1 MTRNRFSTAAWL
13 FVAVGFLVSYASPLR
28 AQFGS
33 QAADVRLEIVVETG
47 APVGISQRWL
57 QLLASAG
64 IEDFRIR
71 SYRPG
76 DEIAIGQSELGGR
89 KIYTVTALL
98 KADNTLITPGGRF
111 RSSQLGSLRAWLQDV
126 ARHGPP
132 ESRPQTNAW
141 GLTAEQFQV
150 VHTDLATPVAVSTK
164 GKPRGEII
172 GAILERLQFPSDY
185 DAALRTAAGNDPVAE
200 ELRGIASG
208 TALAYLLRNPGLC
221 LLPGVDAAG
230 RPIYRIRRAQD
241 DLKIWPVGWRPDKP
255 ARDIAPQLYEFLT
268 VNIENVSIDT
278 VLAAVSE
285 KTDIPYLYD
294 HYALVRHDI
303 DPQKAIVS
311 APNTRTT
318 YSLLLKRLLFQAHL
332 KMELRIDE
340 ADRPFL
346 WITSLKPID

>member
-1 MTRNRFSTAAWL
+1 MTRNRFAPAAWL
-13 FVAVGFLVSYASPLR
+13 SAVAMLVLFAAPLPAQVGARP
-28 AQFGS
+28 
-33 QAADVRLEIVVETG
+33 ADVRLEIVVETG

-64 IEDFRIR
+64 IEDFRLR
-71 SYRPG
+71 SYGPG
-76 DEIAIGQSELGGR
+76 DEIGIRQTELAGQT
-89 KIYTVTALL
+89 IYTVTALL

-111 RSSQLGSLRAWLQDV
+111 RSSELGALRAWLQDV
-126 ARHGPP
+126 ARNGPP

-141 GLTAEQFQV
+141 GLTVEQFRL
-150 VHTDLATPVAVSTK
+150 VHTDLSTPVAVSTK

-172 GAILERLQFPSDY
+172 AAILDRLQFPSDY
-185 DAALRTAAGNDPVAE
+185 DAALQKAAGDDPVAE

-208 TALAYLLRNPGLC
+208 TATAYLLRNPGLC
-221 LLPGVDAAG
+221 LVPGVDAAG
-230 RPIYRIRRAQD
+230 RPIYHIRRAQEGM
-241 DLKIWPVGWRPDKP
+241 KIWPVGWRPEKP
-255 ARDIAPQLYEFLT
+255 ARDLAPQLYEFLT

-278 VLAAVSE
+278 VLAAVAE
-285 KTDIPYLYD
+285 KTSIPYLYD

-318 YSLLLKRLLFQAHL
+318 YSLLLKRLLFQAKL

-340 ADRPFL
+340 ADQPFL